1 MEVAGDILI
10 VEGDDAYRMTL
21 SKMVAMLGYHVVSVA
36 SGDEAIDILPASRFH
51 TVLMDFDLPDVDG
64 ITLAS
69 RIKNYSSHTRII
81 LMTCSGKNFVPPQSG
96 TNIDKILAKP
106 FSIAELNE
114 TVRLCKLN
122 PMLDS
127 DSATIESQ

>member
-1 MEVAGDILI
+1 MEDAGNVLI
-10 VEGDDAYRMTL
+10 VEGDDAFRVTL
-21 SKMVAMLGYHVVSVA
+21 AKMVAMLGYNVASVA
-36 SGDEAIDILPASRFH
+36 SGDEAIDILPVSRFDI
-51 TVLMDFDLPDVDG
+51 VLMDYDLPDVDG